1 MDRKLTEDDLA
12 TYVVEIAAGPAGKET
27 QKRTVRAAY
36 DAPEPGWL
44 VFKDHQHRVVAR
56 FNHDLVIGSKRI
68 EADEELSS
76 DEDRIRDAMAE
87 ATDNPGRVIT
97 R

>member
-1 MDRKLTEDDLA
+1 MDRKLTAQDLA
-12 TYVVEIAAGPAGKET
+12 DYAVEISTAEGT

-36 DAPEPGWL
+36 DAAEPGWL
-44 VFKDHQHRVVAR
+44 VLKDHEHRVVAR
-56 FNHDLVIGSKRI
+56 FSAHIVVGVTRAGQPA
-68 EADEELSS
+68 EPT

-87 ATDNPGRVIT
+87 ARDNPGRVVT